1 MKQVSRVLTGLLIAG
16 ICVGL
21 PSCKEDEPPAKPKLG
36 FAEKELTI
44 KESEGEIEIK
54 IVLDKP
60 ASEDIEIEYTL
71 KGTAV
76 EEVTAN
82 SQGAAADYKITTD
95 YLKVEIEA
103 GQSEGIIGISLYSD
117 AYLEDDETIEIAIDD
132 VDGDVEITRDDDM
145 SITLEQEDGLLVV
158 LAWGV
163 GTGERYNDV
172 DMDLFLWAQ
181 GTDGN
186 LGLTSFGSL
195 STSVVSPEYFFLP
208 PNGIKDGTYGLS
220 CNYYSGSVD
229 PMNFQ
234 VSYIKVVNG
243 STGSTVVK
251 KGTYTKVNINPWDD
265 EATGID
271 PVLIMTFKKAGSDFT
286 EFSDITIPSA
296 GSRLLSGKIPPGIKK
311 TN

>member
-1 MKQVSRVLTGLLIAG
+1 MKGVNSIFTGLMVAG
-16 ICVGL
+16 LCVAL

-36 FAEKELTI
+36 FAEKELTV
-44 KESEGEIEIK
+44 KESEGELEIK

-60 ASEDIEIEYTL
+60 ATQNIEIDYTL

-76 EEVTAN
+76 EEVTAK
-82 SQGAAADYKITTD
+82 SQGTAADYKITTD

-103 GQSEGIIGISLYSD
+103 GQSEGVIGITLYSD
-117 AYLEDDETIEIAIDD
+117 AQLEDDETIELAIKD

-145 SITLEQEDGLLVV
+145 SITVQQEDGLLVV

-181 GTDGN
+181 GTDGT

-208 PNGIKDGTYGLS
+208 PAVIKDGTYGLS
-220 CNYYSGSVD
+220 CNYYSGTVD

-234 VSYIKVVNG
+234 VQYIKVVNG
-243 STGSTVVK
+243 KSSSTVVK
-251 KGTYTKVNINPWDD
+251 KGTYTKANINPWDD
-265 EATGID
+265 QTKGID

-296 GSRLLSGKIPPGIKK
+296 GSRALSGKIPPGIKK